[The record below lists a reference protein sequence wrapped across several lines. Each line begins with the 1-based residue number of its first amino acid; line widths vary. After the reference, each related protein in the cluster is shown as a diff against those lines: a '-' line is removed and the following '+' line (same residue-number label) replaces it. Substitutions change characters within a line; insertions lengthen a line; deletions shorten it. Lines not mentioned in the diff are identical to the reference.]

1 MRVNFSKSGAIL
13 APVAF
18 ILAASCAPAP
28 SGLRMNETTT
38 HPAAPP
44 LAPFDACTVF
54 TAHEPAAG
62 ADHRTPCSVID
73 YPFLPPSGG
82 PHYSSWASFLAYDAP
97 VPWGFLVHSLEHGA
111 VVLAYD
117 PGIVEADAVR
127 AVFEEIATAQG
138 IDDRCR
144 DEAWPNR
151 IIIVPDPELDWPIAV
166 RAWEQVYDAT
176 CLDRPSIEA
185 FIAAHYAQAP
195 ENFCFAGV
203 DLSSTGWC
211 P

>member
-1 MRVNFSKSGAIL
+1 VRTNPRRSDL
-13 APVAF
+13 PVF
-18 ILAASCAPAP
+18 LLVLAASCAPVA
-28 SGLRMNETTT
+28 SSSRVDETTT
-38 HPAAPP
+38 HPAAAP
-44 LAPFDACTVF
+44 LAPFDACTVY
-54 TAHEPAAG
+54 TAREPTPVPE
-62 ADHRTPCSVID
+62 HRTPCSVID
-73 YPFLPPSGG
+73 YPIAPPSGG

-97 VPWGFLVHSLEHGA
+97 VPWGFLVHSLEHGG

-117 PGIVEADAVR
+117 PGIVEASAVR
-127 AVFEEIATAQG
+127 AAFEEIATARG

-144 DEAWPNR
+144 TEAWPNR
-151 IIIVPDPELDWPIAV
+151 IIVVPDPELDWPIAV
-166 RAWEQVYDAT
+166 RAWEHVYDAT

-185 FIAAHYAQAP
+185 FIAAHYAHAP